1 MADKKHT
8 WRTAY
13 HILPPKGWLNDPNGS
28 TYYKGEYHI
37 WFQYSPETPL
47 GGQKYWGHYTSKD
60 MVHFTYQGISLSPD
74 QPFDK
79 DGVYSGTAWTASD
92 GSLELYYTGNVKH
105 PGDFDYINE
114 GRGHNVVRV
123 TSKDGFH
130 FSEKELLLENKDYP
144 EDLSCHVRDP
154 KIWQEGEIYYMLLGA
169 RRRDSVGGLLLMKS
183 EDDRRTWQ
191 IEREFFPDGFGFML
205 ECPDY
210 FTLGDQNVVAFCP
223 QGVENQENRLQNIYQ
238 SGYVL
243 LGDRSLSG
251 SSDEELGQAITL
263 DQFTEWDMGFDFYA
277 PQTFVAVDG
286 RQILVGWA
294 GVPDCSYGNAP
305 SIEEGWQHSMTV
317 LRELEV
323 RDGIIRQNPVREL
336 DLLRG
341 VRRELGSVGMIPGT
355 CFDLVIERES
365 QESHQDFCLNLNQD
379 LTFTVRKEGVE
390 TVASLTFI
398 NNSGDGRD
406 VRRSLCQEFR
416 NARIL
421 MDHCILEIYLNDG
434 EQVFTTRYYPDQG
447 QVDLQGGLLFEL
459 PADCS
464 AVMYEMETGILIP
477 EE

>member
-277 PQTFVAVDG
+277 PQVFVVPDG
-286 RQILVGWA
+286 RRILIGWA
-294 GVPDCSYGNAP
+294 GVPDASYQNTLTVRQ
-305 SIEEGWQHSMTV
+305 GWQHCMTV
-317 LRELEV
+317 CREL
-323 RDGIIRQNPVREL
+323 RLSNAKIYQTPVREL
-336 DLLRG
+336 EKLRG
-341 VRRELGSVGMIPGT
+341 REIFIGKVEADTKIAMNGSSWDAMISFEKNGESYRKININDELT
-355 CFDLVIERES
+355 LSEDEKGLV
-365 QESHQDFCLNLNQD
+365 L
-379 LTFTVRKEGVE
+379 
-390 TVASLTFI
+390 SL
-398 NNSGDGRD
+398 SEECGDGRS
-406 VRRSLCQEFR
+406 VRRISKAKLD
-416 NARIL
+416 NVRIL
-421 MDHCILEIYLNDG
+421 CDESIVEFYINDG
-434 EQVFTTRYYPDQG
+434 EYVMTSRYYPSESLAMKLSVEG
-447 QVDLQGGLLFEL
+447 CAAEV
-459 PADCS
+459 S
-464 AVMYEMETGILIP
+464 AYVMNSGIEI
-477 EE
+477 EKSN